1 MSFSESDW
9 YVLTAAVARCV
20 RENKPCMMVRTD
32 TLFAIGAEGLID
44 SGDLAAYEQYEPAVQ
59 HTHTSMVDVPSLNAV
74 LGKVARP
81 SSDATDAGEE
91 E

>member
-32 TLFAIGAEGLID
+32 TLFAVGAEGLIE
-44 SGDLAAYEQYEPAVQ
+44 SGDLAAYEQYEPEVQ
-59 HTHTSMVDVPSLNAV
+59 HTHTSMVDVPSLNSV
-74 LGKVARP
+74 LSKVAKP
-81 SSDATDAGEE
+81 SSDVAEAEDEE
-91 E
+91 